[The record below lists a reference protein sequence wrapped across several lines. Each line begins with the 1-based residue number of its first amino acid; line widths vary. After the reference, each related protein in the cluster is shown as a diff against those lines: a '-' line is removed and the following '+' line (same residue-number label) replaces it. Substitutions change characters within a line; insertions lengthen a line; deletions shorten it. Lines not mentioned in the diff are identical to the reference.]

1 MRVYIILLLMIGCIG
16 CESRKRIVILDSGV
30 NLSKDLELFLC
41 EDGHRD
47 FYDLE
52 SPNPFHD
59 HSEHGT
65 LLASIITSGMNPET
79 HCLSIYKF
87 YGGDIQRSSI
97 AYANALIDI
106 RDLKPEIVVIAIED
120 TGYWQNEPLWF
131 KDITRSTKV
140 FIAAGNGG
148 LNLARSCE
156 IYPACLASKVNSQ
169 NFMVVGDPEKY
180 FNHGGPVNRLAISR
194 HTFNNLPYHGTS
206 VSSAYATLAELSKE

>member
-1 MRVYIILLLMIGCIG
+1 MRAYIFLVLSIGCIG

-30 NLSKDLELFLC
+30 NHSKDLEQFLC

-47 FYDLE
+47 FYELE
-52 SPNPFHD
+52 SPNPFYD
-59 HSEHGT
+59 HSTHGT
-65 LLASIITSGMNPET
+65 LLANIITSGMNPET

-87 YGGDIQRSSI
+87 YGGDLQRSSV

-120 TGYWQNEPLWF
+120 TGYWQNEPLWLM
-131 KDITRSTKV
+131 DIAQSTKV

-148 LNLARSCE
+148 LNLTHRCE

-169 NFMVVGDPEKY
+169 NFIVVGDPEKH
-180 FNHGGPVNRLAISR
+180 FNHGGPVNRLANSR
-194 HTFNNLPYHGTS
+194 HTLNNLPYHGTS
-206 VSSAYATLAELSKE
+206 VSSAYAALAELSKK